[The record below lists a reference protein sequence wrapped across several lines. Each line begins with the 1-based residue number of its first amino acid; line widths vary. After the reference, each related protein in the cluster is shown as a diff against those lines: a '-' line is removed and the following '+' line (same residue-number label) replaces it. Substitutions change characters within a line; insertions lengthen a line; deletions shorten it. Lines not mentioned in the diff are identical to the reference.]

1 MKISVPFLILTSF
14 LISSPGNAASF
25 SHEGPVLLRD
35 VTIIDGTG
43 HLPYPNRDVLL
54 VDGKIAKISVTSQ
67 IGALPEAT
75 KIIDERGLTVMPGL
89 MDIHTH
95 IGKVSFRPGEFENRD
110 DLDSMQ
116 TYLDATIYAGV
127 TTIFEVGGNMTTSIH
142 LRDEINAGTRGGPT
156 IITVGET
163 IQSLETT
170 QRGVGDLAR
179 PETVAEINEILNA
192 REAAGIDI
200 IKLYTGITPWEARHI
215 ISEANKRGIR
225 AIADFWCSN
234 LSIRL
239 FMVTGL
245 DAYAHGS
252 CFEPLSEEDAAWM
265 AANDKFAMITFT
277 AFDTMGGHRPYA
289 DFPEKGFLKNP
300 LIVDVLGKEVINDY
314 YAAFHTIR
322 ERFEDGEESL
332 YNSQLFG
339 DISHLVP
346 LNYINVK
353 RMWEAGVLVGM
364 GTDAA
369 FPPGGWP
376 GEAMHFE
383 MEHHAK
389 AGIPNLE
396 IIKMATLNNAKFL
409 RIDDRVGTVKSGMV
423 ADLILVK
430 GNPAENISDTRNI
443 AYVIKNG
450 KILDRKAMRK

>member
-1 MKISVPFLILTSF
+1 MRLVAPLVGMLFCVFALQA
-14 LISSPGNAASF
+14 NAASF

-35 VTIIDGTG
+35 VAIIDGTG

-54 VDGKIAKISVTSQ
+54 VDGKIARISVTTQ
-67 IGALPEAT
+67 IGDLPDGT
-75 KIIDERGLTVMPGL
+75 KVIDERGLTVMPGL
-89 MDIHTH
+89 MDLHTH
-95 IGKVSFRPGEFENRD
+95 IGKVSFKSGEFESRGS
-110 DLDSMQ
+110 LDGLQ

-127 TTIFEVGGNMTTSIH
+127 TTIFEVGGNMSTSIQ
-142 LRDEINAGTRGGPT
+142 LRDEINTGTRSGPT
-156 IITVGET
+156 IFTVGPT
-163 IQSLETT
+163 IGALKTT
-170 QRGVGDLAR
+170 PNGVRDLTS
-179 PETVAEINEILNA
+179 PEAVAEIDAILDA

-289 DFPEKGFLKNP
+289 DFSEKGFLKNP
-300 LIVDVLGKEVINDY
+300 LVVDVLGKDVINDY
-314 YAAFHTIR
+314 YAAFHAIR
-322 ERFEDGEESL
+322 ERFEDGEASL

-396 IIKMATLNNAKFL
+396 VIKMATLNNATFL
-409 RIDDRVGTVKSGMV
+409 RIDDHVGTVKTGMD
-423 ADLILVK
+423 ADLLIVR
-430 GNPAENISDTRNI
+430 GNPAEKISDTRNI
-443 AYVIKNG
+443 AYVIKG
-450 KILDRKAMRK
+450 GRILDRKAMKK

>member
-1 MKISVPFLILTSF
+1 MTIRVPFLILTLFF
-14 LISSPGNAASF
+14 LTSPGNAASF
-25 SHEGPVLLRD
+25 SHDGPVLLRD

-54 VDGKIAKISVTSQ
+54 ADGKIAKISVTSQ
-67 IGALPEAT
+67 IGALPEGT
-75 KIIDERGLTVMPGL
+75 KIIDERGLTVLPGL
-89 MDIHTH
+89 MDLHTH
-95 IGKVSFRPGEFENRD
+95 INRVSFKPGAPGDRNS
-110 DLDSMQ
+110 LDGEQ
-116 TYLDATIYAGV
+116 AYLDATLYAGV
-127 TTIFEVGGNMTTSIH
+127 TTIFEVGGNMTTSIQ
-142 LRDEINAGTRGGPT
+142 LRDEINAGTRSGPT
-156 IITVGET
+156 IHTVGET
-163 IQSLETT
+163 IESLTTT
-170 QRGVGDLAR
+170 QDGVNDLTS
-179 PETVAEINEILNA
+179 PEAIAEIDAILDA
-192 REAAGIDI
+192 REAADIDI
-200 IKLYTGITPWEARHI
+200 IKLYTGVTPWEARHI

-245 DAYAHGS
+245 DAFAHGS

-300 LIVDVLGKEVINDY
+300 LVVDVLGKDVINDY
-314 YAAFHTIR
+314 YAAFHAIR

-396 IIKMATLNNAKFL
+396 IIKMATLNNARFL
-409 RIDDRVGTVKSGMV
+409 RIDDRVGTVKSGKV
-423 ADLILVK
+423 ADLLVVK

-443 AYVIKNG
+443 AYVIKG
-450 KILDRKAMRK
+450 GRILDRKAMKK

>member
-1 MKISVPFLILTSF
+1 MRGTRS
-14 LISSPGNAASF
+14 
-25 SHEGPVLLRD
+25 GP
-35 VTIIDGTG
+35 TIFTVGT
-43 HLPYPNRDVLL
+43 
-54 VDGKIAKISVTSQ
+54 T
-67 IGALPEAT
+67 IGALKTTQNGVRDLTRPEA
-75 KIIDERGLTVMPGL
+75 
-89 MDIHTH
+89 
-95 IGKVSFRPGEFENRD
+95 
-110 DLDSMQ
+110 
-116 TYLDATIYAGV
+116 
-127 TTIFEVGGNMTTSIH
+127 
-142 LRDEINAGTRGGPT
+142 
-156 IITVGET
+156 
-163 IQSLETT
+163 
-170 QRGVGDLAR
+170 
-179 PETVAEINEILNA
+179 VAEINEILDA

-215 ISEANKRGIR
+215 IHEAKKRGIR
-225 AIADFWCSN
+225 AVADFWCSN

-265 AANDKFAMITFT
+265 DANDKFAMITFT

-289 DFPEKGFLKNP
+289 DFPEKGFLRNP

-314 YAAFHTIR
+314 YDAFYVIR

-396 IIKMATLNNAKFL
+396 VIKMATLNNAKFL
-409 RIDDRVGTVKSGMV
+409 RIEDRVGTVKSGMD
-423 ADLILVK
+423 ADLLVVR

-443 AYVIKNG
+443 AYVIKG
-450 KILDRKAMRK
+450 GAHPGSQGDEKIKSSPRPSLLKRIRKDSA

>member
-1 MKISVPFLILTSF
+1 MRLRSSVFSVLLCVAAF
-14 LISSPGNAASF
+14 EANAASF
-25 SHEGPVLLRD
+25 SHDGPILLRD

-54 VDGKIAKISVTSQ
+54 VDGKIAKIAVTTQ
-67 IGALPEAT
+67 IGDLPEGT
-75 KIIDERGLTVMPGL
+75 KVIDERGLTVMPGL
-89 MDIHTH
+89 MDLHTH
-95 IGKVSFRPGEFENRD
+95 IGKVSFNPGEFAIRD
-110 DLDSMQ
+110 DLDAMQ

-127 TTIFEVGGNMTTSIH
+127 TTILELGGNMTTSIQ
-142 LRDEINAGTRGGPT
+142 LRDEINAGARQGPT
-156 IITVGET
+156 VYTVGET
-163 IQSLETT
+163 IESLKTT
-170 QRGVGDLAR
+170 QSGVNDLTSREA
-179 PETVAEINEILNA
+179 VAEIDEILGA
-192 REAAGIDI
+192 REAAGVDI

-215 ISEANKRGIR
+215 VNEANKRDIR

-300 LIVDVLGKEVINDY
+300 LVVDVLGKDVINDY
-314 YAAFHTIR
+314 YAAFHAIR

-396 IIKMATLNNAKFL
+396 IVRMATLNNATFL
-409 RIDDRVGTVKSGMV
+409 QIEDQVGTVKTGMI
-423 ADLILVK
+423 ADLLVVK

-443 AYVIKNG
+443 AFVIKAG
-450 KILDRKAMRK
+450 RMLDRKAMKK